1 MGGATKTDE
10 FCLDES
16 LEKFKMGG
24 GRGAF
29 SIKTFVLQI
38 LNLLTGLFE
47 QEIKRE

>member
-16 LEKFKMGG
+16 LEKFKR
-24 GRGAF
+24 GRGGAF

>member
-16 LEKFKMGG
+16 LEKFKRG
-24 GRGAF
+24 GAF